1 MTFKRN
7 PTKKVP
13 KGHHSLK
20 HGYRSGLEYSFADD
34 LEAKGITYTY
44 EEEVIKYT
52 KPESSHRYTPDFIVT
67 TKSGKQI
74 TIETKGR
81 FLPIDRIKHQLV
93 QRQYPDL
100 DLRFVFTNS
109 KCRLSKR
116 SKTTYGQWCERH
128 GFKYANRLIPVAWL
142 NE

>member
-1 MTFKRN
+1 MNFK
-7 PTKKVP
+7 KKASKVP

-20 HGYRSGLEYSFADD
+20 HGYRSGLEYTFAED
-34 LEAKGITYTY
+34 LENKGIKYTY
-44 EEEVIKYT
+44 EEEVVKYT
-52 KPESSHRYTPDFIVT
+52 KPESSHRYTPDFVVT
-67 TKSGKQI
+67 TKSGNTI

-81 FLPIDRIKHQLV
+81 FLPADRIKHLLV
-93 QRQYPDL
+93 KQQYPNL

-116 SKTTYGQWCERH
+116 SKTTYAQWCDRH
-128 GFKYANRLIPVAWL
+128 GFMHANRLIPLAWL